1 MAKSKKCKPIAC
13 PFLSVDLVVLF
24 TGFRCDPM
32 VICVYKK
39 HHSNSKNVSHTSFYV
54 RRSENLGRIMKNAVC
69 KIDLVKV
76 VNGSK

>member
-13 PFLSVDLVVLF
+13 PFLSVDLAVLF

-39 HHSNSKNVSHTSFYV
+39 TPF
-54 RRSENLGRIMKNAVC
+54 
-69 KIDLVKV
+69 
-76 VNGSK
+76 

>member
-1 MAKSKKCKPIAC
+1 MTQWSFASI
-13 PFLSVDLVVLF
+13 
-24 TGFRCDPM
+24 
-32 VICVYKK
+32 KK

-54 RRSENLGRIMKNAVC
+54 RRSENLGRIVKNAVC